1 MTPTKKLAR
10 VLTDET
16 DGGYRLTI
24 ETVDGEIF
32 RVLATEDQVNDLIDE
47 LDEPSRRV
55 RDGAPQ
61 EKGRDGLAQEAE
73 CAGDAGDL
81 VVVRV
86 LPHRRGCACMRA

>member
-32 RVLATEDQVNDLIDE
+32 RILASEDQVNDLIDE
-47 LDEPSRRV
+47 LDELIGDDADEKPALTEEEEHVGEEQPS
-55 RDGAPQ
+55 
-61 EKGRDGLAQEAE
+61 
-73 CAGDAGDL
+73 
-81 VVVRV
+81 
-86 LPHRRGCACMRA
+86 

>member
-16 DGGYRLTI
+16 QGGYRLTI

-47 LDEPSRRV
+47 LDELVGDDADDIPVLSEEEEHVGEEQPS
-55 RDGAPQ
+55 
-61 EKGRDGLAQEAE
+61 
-73 CAGDAGDL
+73 
-81 VVVRV
+81 
-86 LPHRRGCACMRA
+86 